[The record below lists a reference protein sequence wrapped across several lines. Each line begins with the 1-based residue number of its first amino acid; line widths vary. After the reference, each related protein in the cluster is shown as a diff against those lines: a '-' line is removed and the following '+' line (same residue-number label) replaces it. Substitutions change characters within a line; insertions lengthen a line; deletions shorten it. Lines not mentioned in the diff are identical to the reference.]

1 MKAPP
6 QISEIFPA
14 RAIAWLVLFFLPY
27 IYFFSELHATLL
39 LEMAGAAGAIY
50 FGLLLYTGRLQLD
63 AHFRAILALLLSWLF
78 LTGRSVFISVDPSI
92 SWPVFVKAAGLAT
105 LCLGSAAAM
114 AVSRRYEDY
123 YSASLWAGLL
133 AGLLALNEYVEAAP
147 IPATWLDP
155 ASRELFRTRCS
166 GIFTDP
172 NIFAAYLAVIILLTL
187 ALAVTSRDK
196 SLRLTACL
204 ALFWEGFAIFST
216 LSRGGWIGLGAGI
229 AAGTA
234 LWVFRGFHSEKPVQR
249 ALLVTILLL
258 LLVFFAGPFKMRMF
272 SIGNPADMTF
282 AQRTL
287 INRGIF
293 SALNRLPIAG
303 HGLHTFNQIY
313 PRYRIVGGDY
323 PLNAHNEFLHSML
336 ETGFLSAIVLA
347 LLCIM
352 LIKAAIRG
360 RSSDIVF
367 FAAAF
372 LTMFVH
378 NLSGFSTRILP
389 TAALIAISAAG
400 ILSFSAVYDRSGN
413 GPQHRKLALV
423 MFILAGLIV
432 GGGLSSFAR
441 QTRIQSVE
449 MLLAAGAPKE
459 ALTFI
464 KELAAE
470 DPRNP
475 GVFALAA
482 TALEMLDDVKVARAM
497 WQKAAQLN
505 PGEAIFFIR
514 QARLAIGI
522 DNEATEKYFR
532 QALQLDPASEQFRL
546 EFAQFLIKV
555 GRRKEALA
563 ELRTG
568 LTYSPGFHDVYT
580 GFREI
585 EKLIVQL
592 TR

>member
-1 MKAPP
+1 MKP
-6 QISEIFPA
+6 QSEILEIFPA

-27 IYFFSELHATLL
+27 LYFFSELHATLL
-39 LEMAGAAGAIY
+39 LEISGAAGAVY
-50 FGLLLYTGRLQLD
+50 FGILLFTGRLRLD
-63 AHFRAILALLLSWLF
+63 CTFKAILALLLTWLF
-78 LTGRSVFISVDPSI
+78 LAARSIFISVDPSI

-114 AVSRRYEDY
+114 AVSRRYEEFY
-123 YSASLWAGLL
+123 RASLWAGLL

-155 ASRELFRTRCS
+155 ASRELFRTRCA

-187 ALAVTSRDK
+187 ALVVTTRDN
-196 SLRLTACL
+196 SQRLAASL
-204 ALFWEGFAIFST
+204 ALFWEGFAVFAT
-216 LSRGGWIGLGAGI
+216 LSRGGWIGLTAGFF
-229 AAGTA
+229 AGTG
-234 LWVFRGFHSEKPVQR
+234 LWVIGGYRSEKPARR
-249 ALLVTILLL
+249 ALLVTTVLL
-258 LLVFFAGPFKMRMF
+258 LLVFFGGPFKMRLF
-272 SIGNPADMTF
+272 SIGNPSDMTF

-336 ETGFLSAIVLA
+336 ETGFLSAIVLM

-352 LIKAAIRG
+352 LIKAALRS
-360 RSSDIVF
+360 RSSDVVF

-372 LTMFVH
+372 ITMFVH

-389 TAALIAISAAG
+389 TAALISISAAG
-400 ILSFSAVYDRSGN
+400 IMSFSLRYERSGSASRN
-413 GPQHRKLALV
+413 RKLAIA
-423 MFILAGLIV
+423 MFMLACLIV
-432 GGGLSSFAR
+432 SCGLSSFAW
-441 QTRIQSVE
+441 QTRIQNVE
-449 MLLAAGAPKE
+449 KLMAAGIPGQ
-459 ALTFI
+459 ALTLI
-464 KELAAE
+464 REMAVE
-470 DPRNP
+470 DPQNP
-475 GVFALAA
+475 TVYAIAAMALQKLNDTEAS
-482 TALEMLDDVKVARAM
+482 LAM
-497 WQKAAQLN
+497 WQKAAKLN
-505 PGEAIFFIR
+505 PGEAIFFIE
-514 QARLAIGI
+514 QARLVKGI
-522 DNEATEKYFR
+522 DNEAAEGHFR
-532 QALQLDPASEQFRL
+532 KALQLDPASEQFRL
-546 EFAQFLIKV
+546 EFAQFLIAEGK
-555 GRRKEALA
+555 RNEALA

-585 EKLIVQL
+585 ERLIAQL
-592 TR
+592 SR